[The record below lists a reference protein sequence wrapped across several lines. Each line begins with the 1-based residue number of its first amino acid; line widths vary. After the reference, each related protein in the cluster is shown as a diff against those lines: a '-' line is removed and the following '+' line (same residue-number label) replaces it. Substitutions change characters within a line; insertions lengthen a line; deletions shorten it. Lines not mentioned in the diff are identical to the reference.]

1 MALYAGIDLHSTNHV
16 LVIIDEQDR
25 VQYEKR
31 LANDLE
37 VTLNALTPFRDDL
50 AGLALESTYNWYWLA
65 DGLIEA
71 GFDVHLANTAR
82 MGEYGGLKYTDDK
95 HDARWLAHMLRLG
108 ILPEGYILPKPQRA
122 LRDLLRRRLRLVQ
135 GRSVQILTVQGL
147 VERTTA
153 HRLNTQAIRALDAE
167 TIITL
172 FPDPNNGLAAGAHV
186 SLIGAYD
193 RVIDMLE
200 TQLSGRLKRD
210 PMWRLLKSIAGVG
223 DVLAWTI
230 LLETGPIERFAK
242 VGHYASYSRCV
253 DSRRVS
259 NGKKKGE
266 NNRKNGNRYLAWA
279 FVEAAHY
286 AIRYYG
292 PIKRFYQRKQAKTNG
307 IVAVKAVAHKLA
319 RAAYYVQRDK
329 VPFQMNKAFG

>member
-16 LVIIDEQDR
+16 LVVIDEQDR
-25 VQYEKR
+25 VQYQKR
-31 LANDLE
+31 LANELE
-37 VTLNALTPFRDDL
+37 ATLSALVPFRNDL

-65 DGLIEA
+65 DGLMEA
-71 GFDVHLANTAR
+71 GVDVHLANTAR

-135 GRSVQILTVQGL
+135 GRSAQILTVQGL

-153 HRLNTQAIRALDAE
+153 QRLNTKAIRALDAE
-167 TIITL
+167 ALIAL
-172 FPDPNNGLAAGAHV
+172 FPDPNNGIAAGAHV
-186 SLIGAYD
+186 GLIGAYD
-193 RVIDMLE
+193 GVIDMVE
-200 TQLSGRLKRD
+200 AQLTRRLKPD

-230 LLETGPIERFAK
+230 LLETGPIARFAK

-253 DSRRVS
+253 DSRRIS

-279 FVEAAHY
+279 FVEAAHH
-286 AIRYYG
+286 AIRYYA

-307 IVAVKAVAHKLA
+307 IVALKAVAHKLA
-319 RAAYYVQRDK
+319 RAAYYVQRDQ
-329 VPFQMNKAFG
+329 VPFQMIKAFG